1 MQDYGE
7 WGGSVIL
14 VQHNLIIIPLAEYNF
29 KHNTLVSR
37 VMPESIILY
46 FWRTIRQNLNL
57 GVNNRGGKKSRQGK
71 ARQKKKNT
79 VPASTVRCRMIGK
92 QVSSLLAEALISGLL
107 PGGGTW
113 RKKTIFTQQISLRKH
128 CTECNGIIGQI
139 ATPRPI

>member
-7 WGGSVIL
+7 WGVIL
-14 VQHNLIIIPLAEYNF
+14 VRHNLSIIPPAEYNF

-37 VMPESIILY
+37 VTPESIILY

-57 GVNNRGGKKSRQGK
+57 GINNRGGKKSRQGK
-71 ARQKKKNT
+71 QKKKL
-79 VPASTVRCRMIGK
+79 ASAVRCRMISR

-128 CTECNGIIGQI
+128 CTECNDTIGQI
-139 ATPRPI
+139 ATPGPI